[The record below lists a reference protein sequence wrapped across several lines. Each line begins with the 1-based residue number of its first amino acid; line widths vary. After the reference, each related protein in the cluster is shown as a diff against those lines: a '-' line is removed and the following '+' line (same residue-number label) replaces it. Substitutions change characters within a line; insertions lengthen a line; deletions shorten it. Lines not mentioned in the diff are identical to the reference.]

1 MVVPSPSISL
11 LPKSRH
17 LEDKQ
22 ESPFVETIL
31 GGKLVVNKKILL
43 VEDDFINMRLTQH
56 ILELEGYIVFK
67 AATAQE
73 ALEKIESTIPDL
85 ILVDVQLPDIDGL
98 ILVRMLREKPKTKD
112 ARILA
117 LTACAMKG
125 DRERMLEAGCDGY
138 ISKPIDIKD
147 FIDTVRRFLSA
158 GT

>member
-1 MVVPSPSISL
+1 MVVPSPSLSL

-22 ESPFVETIL
+22 ERPFVEAIL

-43 VEDDFINMRLTQH
+43 VEDDFINMRLAQH
-56 ILELEGYIVFK
+56 ILETEGYIVLK

-73 ALEKIESTIPDL
+73 ALEQIESILPDL

-98 ILVRMLREKPKTKD
+98 ILVRMLREKPKTRD
-112 ARILA
+112 AKILA

-125 DRERMLEAGCDGY
+125 DRERMLKAGCDGY
-138 ISKPIDIKD
+138 ISKPIDVKE
-147 FIDTVRRFLSA
+147 FIATVREILNA